1 MIQAV
6 LIALIAFLV
15 YMGDTLGYSQYDRPI
30 CTGLLVGI
38 VLGDVTQGLIIGAS
52 LELAFIGTVSIGA
65 ALPPDIYTG
74 GILGTAF
81 AITTGSGVES
91 ALALMLPIAT
101 FALIIKQFIYS
112 VIRESFN
119 GVADAYAEKGDDK
132 GVARM
137 HVLSTLTYPIMMSV
151 LVGFCFYLGGPAVEA
166 LLNQIPAWVSKGFSA
181 ASAMLPA
188 LGFAMLV
195 KMTVTK
201 DLVPY
206 FFAGFLIATYLKIP
220 VIGIAAIALVIAYLV
235 TNNHGTQLV
244 EGGSDDD
251 F

>member
-1 MIQAV
+1 MLQAV
-6 LIALIAFLV
+6 LIACIAFLV

-30 CTGLLVGI
+30 CTGVLVGL
-38 VLGDVTQGLIIGAS
+38 VLGDVKQGLIIGAS

-81 AITTGSGVES
+81 AITTGNGVES

-119 GVADAYAEKGDDK
+119 GVADAYAQRGNDR

-137 HVLSTLTYPIMMSV
+137 HVISTLTYPIIMAI

-166 LLNQIPAWVSKGFSA
+166 ILKMLPAWVSKGFSA

-195 KMTVTK
+195 KMTVNK
-201 DLVPY
+201 ELVPY
-206 FFAGFLIATYLKIP
+206 FFMGFLIATYFKIP
-220 VIGIAAIALVIAYLV
+220 ILGIAAIALIIAYLV
-235 TNNHGTQLV
+235 TIQKPQV
-244 EGGSDDD
+244 IQEGGDDDD

>member
-1 MIQAV
+1 
-6 LIALIAFLV
+6 
-15 YMGDTLGYSQYDRPI
+15 
-30 CTGLLVGI
+30 
-38 VLGDVTQGLIIGAS
+38 
-52 LELAFIGTVSIGA
+52 
-65 ALPPDIYTG
+65 
-74 GILGTAF
+74 
-81 AITTGSGVES
+81 
-91 ALALMLPIAT
+91 
-101 FALIIKQFIYS
+101 
-112 VIRESFN
+112 
-119 GVADAYAEKGDDK
+119 
-132 GVARM
+132 
-137 HVLSTLTYPIMMSV
+137 
-151 LVGFCFYLGGPAVEA
+151 
-166 LLNQIPAWVSKGFSA
+166 
-181 ASAMLPA
+181 MLPA

>member
-1 MIQAV
+1 MLQAV
-6 LIALIAFLV
+6 LIACVAFLV

-30 CTGLLVGI
+30 CTGVLVGI
-38 VLGDVTQGLIIGAS
+38 VLGDITQGLIIGAS

-81 AITTGSGVES
+81 AITTGNGVES

-119 GVADAYAEKGDDK
+119 GIADSYAEKGNDR

-137 HVLSTLTYPIMMSV
+137 HVISTFTYPIIMAV
-151 LVGFCFYLGGPAVEA
+151 LVGICFYVGGPAIESILKA
-166 LLNQIPAWVSKGFSA
+166 IPEWVSKGFSA
-181 ASAMLPA
+181 AASMLPA

-195 KMTVTK
+195 KMTVSK
-201 DLVPY
+201 ELVPY
-206 FFAGFLIATYLKIP
+206 FFVGFLIATYLKIP
-220 VIGIAAIALVIAYLV
+220 VLGIASIALIIAYLV
-235 TNNHGTQLV
+235 TIKKPQV
-244 EGGSDDD
+244 VSEGGTDDD